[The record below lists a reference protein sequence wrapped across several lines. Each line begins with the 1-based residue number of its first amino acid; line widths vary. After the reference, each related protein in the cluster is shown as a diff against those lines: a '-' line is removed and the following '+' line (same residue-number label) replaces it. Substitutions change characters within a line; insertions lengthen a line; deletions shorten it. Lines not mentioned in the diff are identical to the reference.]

1 MSLTGQL
8 HSVATVS
15 LVCTEYKPVWAQEP
29 VCTLLEMRKIIV
41 PTGYGTPYHV
51 ACARVTIL
59 TEPSWLLASVEA

>member
-1 MSLTGQL
+1 MSMIGEL

-15 LVCTEYKPVWAQEP
+15 LVCTEYKPVWALEP

-51 ACARVTIL
+51 ACARVTTP
-59 TEPSWLLASVEA
+59 TELSWLLASVEV